1 MTKKPAAKSA
11 MMSLRLTDAQKKFL
25 AECEARTGNDAS
37 SIIRLLIHDAMTWGL
52 PGDRREPVIAAAEV
66 GQQSDQ
72 RALEDAERARLA
84 RKEAERK
91 EAERQATIAR
101 KRAELEALERGEDP
115 DAIDAPQ
122 SAIYDDPDADSS
134 TGEFDESQLAD
145 DPPVSDGGVQ
155 AAPATVR
162 GPAFSVTRPAG
173 FGADL
178 RGGNQMGDARGNVLR
193 DNFKFMGR

>member
-1 MTKKPAAKSA
+1 MAPKSPKSS
-11 MMSLRLTDAQKKFL
+11 MISLRLTDAQKAWLKDQEQ
-25 AECEARTGNDAS
+25 ATGNEAS
-37 SIIRLLIHDAMTWGL
+37 STIRFLISQAMNPTRPAPVPAGGALAPSPEEVAAWQA
-52 PGDRREPVIAAAEV
+52 RRERE
-66 GQQSDQ
+66 
-72 RALEDAERARLA
+72 
-84 RKEAERK
+84 EAERL
-91 EAERQATIAR
+91 ERERREQERKATIAR

>member
-1 MTKKPAAKSA
+1 MAPKSPKSS
-11 MMSLRLTDAQKKFL
+11 MISLRLTDAQKAWLKDQEQ
-25 AECEARTGNDAS
+25 ATGNEAS
-37 SIIRLLIHDAMTWGL
+37 ATIRFLISQAMAAAGPAPVPAGGALAPSPEEVAAWQA
-52 PGDRREPVIAAAEV
+52 RRERE
-66 GQQSDQ
+66 
-72 RALEDAERARLA
+72 
-84 RKEAERK
+84 EAERL
-91 EAERQATIAR
+91 ERERREQERKATIAR

>member
-1 MTKKPAAKSA
+1 MAPKSPKSS
-11 MMSLRLTDAQKKFL
+11 MISLRLTDAQKAWLKDQEQ
-25 AECEARTGNDAS
+25 ATGNEAS
-37 SIIRLLIHDAMTWGL
+37 ATIRFLISQAMNPTRPAPVPAGGALAPSPEEVAAWQA
-52 PGDRREPVIAAAEV
+52 RRERE
-66 GQQSDQ
+66 
-72 RALEDAERARLA
+72 
-84 RKEAERK
+84 EAERL
-91 EAERQATIAR
+91 ERERREQERKATIAR
-101 KRAELEALERGEDP
+101 KRAELEALERGE
-115 DAIDAPQ
+115 
-122 SAIYDDPDADSS
+122 DPDADSS